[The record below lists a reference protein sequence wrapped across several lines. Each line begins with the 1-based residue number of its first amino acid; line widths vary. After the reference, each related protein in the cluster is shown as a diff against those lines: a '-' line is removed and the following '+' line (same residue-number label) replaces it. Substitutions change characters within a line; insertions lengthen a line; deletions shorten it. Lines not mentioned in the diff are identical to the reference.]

1 MSLLLAM
8 NVHFQFVVLVMNM
21 SKRMGTS
28 VASSARL
35 DTKGTKVVYFVHML
49 DGDEYVDEVD
59 DLENEFSY
67 GQGKAKARPQWD
79 EDADISSSSRREQP
93 IPLLTHR
100 HQISSETAI
109 PDTQSARTTSGP
121 LGPSDKVHSLPYVDQ
136 MQPVPEKNVVHVNG
150 SRYNEGKGD
159 IEGTGSNG
167 EELQNG
173 NFVLELEN

>member
-35 DTKGTKVVYFVHML
+35 DTKGTK
-49 DGDEYVDEVD
+49 
-59 DLENEFSY
+59 NEFSY

-136 MQPVPEKNVVHVNG
+136 MQPERVESWKLKQEKNVVHVNG